1 MDLGLKGKKAII
13 TGGSK
18 GIGLATA
25 HALADEG
32 VDVAICSRK
41 ADDVNAALEALSSK
55 GVNAIGG
62 AADVADGDSFKA
74 WMASTIEEL
83 GGLDILVPQVS
94 AGGGDPSEKGWAA
107 NFQTDIMGT
116 VRAVESSI
124 EALRES
130 NGSIVMISTT
140 TAIEEGPG
148 SGPYGAVKAGLLNCL
163 LYTSPSPRDRSL
175 SRMPSSA

>member
-55 GVNAIGG
+55 GVNAIVG
-62 AADVADGDSFKA
+62 AADVDDGESFKDC
-74 WMASTIEEL
+74 MASTIEEL
-83 GGLDILVPQVS
+83 GGRDIVVQTVS
-94 AGGGDPSEKGWAA
+94 SGGGYPS
-107 NFQTDIMGT
+107 
-116 VRAVESSI
+116 
-124 EALRES
+124 
-130 NGSIVMISTT
+130 
-140 TAIEEGPG
+140 
-148 SGPYGAVKAGLLNCL
+148 
-163 LYTSPSPRDRSL
+163 
-175 SRMPSSA
+175 

>member
-32 VDVAICSRK
+32 ADVAICSRK

-62 AADVADGDSFKA
+62 AADVADGDGVGA
-74 WMASTIEEL
+74 TRRLYDGAEGAEQAVLDVHPHL
-83 GGLDILVPQVS
+83 GGRVVRPVPQLDVRVER
-94 AGGGDPSEKGWAA
+94 AALGGEDHLHRFDKRVAE
-107 NFQTDIMGT
+107 
-116 VRAVESSI
+116 
-124 EALRES
+124 
-130 NGSIVMISTT
+130 
-140 TAIEEGPG
+140 
-148 SGPYGAVKAGLLNCL
+148 
-163 LYTSPSPRDRSL
+163 
-175 SRMPSSA
+175 

>member
-1 MDLGLKGKKAII
+1 
-13 TGGSK
+13 
-18 GIGLATA
+18 
-25 HALADEG
+25 
-32 VDVAICSRK
+32 
-41 ADDVNAALEALSSK
+41 
-55 GVNAIGG
+55 
-62 AADVADGDSFKA
+62 
-74 WMASTIEEL
+74 MASTIEEL

-124 EALRES
+124 EALRAS

-148 SGPYGAVKAGLLNCL
+148 SGPYGAVKAGLLNYSNHLAQTEGANVLARSGYFKAVGLDHDKSGTDGVGDMENILICTKQSAKGL
-163 LYTSPSPRDRSL
+163 EFETVIIPYIDKLENCGPRKL
-175 SRMPSSA
+175 KEL